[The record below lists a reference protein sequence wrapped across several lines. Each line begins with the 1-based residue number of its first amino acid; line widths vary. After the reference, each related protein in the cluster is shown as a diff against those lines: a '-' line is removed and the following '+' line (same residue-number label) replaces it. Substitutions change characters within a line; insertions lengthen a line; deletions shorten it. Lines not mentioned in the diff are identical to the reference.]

1 MNTKILLVGCG
12 YWGKNW
18 YNTIKNSE
26 YELVG
31 VVDPNPIIEV
41 DVPIFN
47 TLQSVDVDYTHIILS
62 IPPEHIGK
70 ALGYENLYGT
80 SYVRNTTLDSSKILI
95 EKPCGVSKEDVFGLG
110 NFYPGFIFLNSPQ
123 YKYIKDNI
131 SDIGKPLFFNSTRA
145 SMGPRIRT
153 DVSIL
158 EDYLIHDLYIFMGL
172 FGNDISVENVS
183 MSNTF
188 KNPVKNDTINLTLN
202 SNGVRADMFSSW
214 WFPHKTRKLFIVGD
228 KGSFI
233 WEDENL
239 SFFNGY
245 YKEIDTMDKHRNVGY
260 ELVDGEHSSYITFP
274 MYKSNLELEL
284 DNFINNKK
292 LDVTALDVWN
302 LIEDIKNAKKP

>member
-1 MNTKILLVGCG
+1 MGDIKILLVGCG

-18 YNTIKNSE
+18 YNTIKNTE

-31 VVDPNPIIEV
+31 VVDPNPIVDV
-41 DVPIFN
+41 DVPLFN
-47 TLQSVDVDYTHIILS
+47 DIDFVDVDYTHVVLS
-62 IPPEHIGK
+62 VPPKYINGIVEK
-70 ALGYENLYGT
+70 LQ
-80 SYVRNTTLDSSKILI
+80 LDSSKILI
-95 EKPCGVSKEDVFGLG
+95 EKPCGISIEDVTSFGG
-110 NFYPGFIFLNSPQ
+110 FYPGFIFLNSPHYQ
-123 YKYIKDNI
+123 YIKEHID
-131 SDIGKPLFFNSTRA
+131 DIGKPLFFNSSRA

-188 KNPVKNDTINLTLN
+188 NNPVKNDTINLTLN
-202 SNGVRADMFSSW
+202 SKGIRADMFSSW

-228 KGSFI
+228 RGSFI

-239 SFFNGY
+239 SFYDGY
-245 YKEIDTMDKHRNVGY
+245 YKKIDAMDKHRNIGY
-260 ELVDGEHSSYITFP
+260 ELVDGEYSSHITFSKN
-274 MYKSNLELEL
+274 KSNLELEL

-302 LIEDIKNAKKP
+302 LIEEIKNAEKA